1 MDNRAVKTTLLA
13 VILLA
18 SSAGYLWHLQLYSRE
33 ERTLRTVASS
43 GYDTL
48 EPPEKGYGFRTRAY
62 ADNVTLTFRATGNV
76 TVTFL
81 KWVDDGEGGLIEVP
95 VRTLTAKT
103 LDNYTFS
110 GYEHVSVGLKPAG
123 NSSVDIYFEII
134 KPRWETHKTH
144 LEETASYGFL
154 SSAGLLFVGSWLLLE
169 ALWLTYTNRIRPAL
183 RGRGRTSLTRRRTL
197 RLLSPLLATII
208 LYQIGFWT
216 FGLTFFEKNPASPQ
230 SVAAWLLAAL
240 ARTGIALYAT
250 SLALRRPLGQTLTK
264 RNLFLA
270 FFLVGPAH
278 PLTQMTLINLTA
290 KTGWTRSLDPFM
302 LTGLLQPIQ
311 EALKSWFTAM
321 GLTYAT
327 FLIVYF
333 LALDPLIIELPRLTA
348 LILVNKRLGHGERSP
363 KENQNTHLNI

>member
-1 MDNRAVKTTLLA
+1 MNPRTTKTAFLV

-18 SSAGYLWHLQLYSRE
+18 SSAGYMWHLQLYSRE
-33 ERTLRTVASS
+33 ERTLRMVEYTEHE
-43 GYDTL
+43 TL
-48 EPPEKGYGFRTRAY
+48 EPIEHDYSSRSKAY
-62 ADNVTLTFRATGNV
+62 ADNVTLTLRATDNV

-81 KWVDDGEGGLIEVP
+81 RFVYDEEGFLDEIP
-95 VRTLTAKT
+95 VQTFTTQR
-103 LDNYTFS
+103 LDNHTFT
-110 GYEHVSVGLKPAG
+110 GYDLVGFGLNPTG
-123 NSSVDIYFEII
+123 NSSVDIYVEII

-144 LEETASYGFL
+144 LEEAAPYGYL

-169 ALWLTYTNRIRPAL
+169 ALWLTYTTRIRPAL

-208 LYQIGFWT
+208 LYQIGFWA
-216 FGLTFFEKNPASPQ
+216 FGLTFFEKNPASSQ
-230 SVAAWLLAAL
+230 SVATWLLVAL

-250 SLALRRPLGQTLTK
+250 SLTLNRPLGQTLTK

-290 KTGWTRSLDPFM
+290 TTGWTRSLDPFM

-321 GLTYAT
+321 GLTYVT

-348 LILVNKRLGHGERSP
+348 LILVNKRLGPGARSP
-363 KENQNTHLNI
+363 EEARDSQLNI

>member
-1 MDNRAVKTTLLA
+1 LNPRTTKTAFLV

-18 SSAGYLWHLQLYSRE
+18 SSAGYMWHLQLYSRE
-33 ERTLRTVASS
+33 ERTLRMVEYTEHE
-43 GYDTL
+43 TL
-48 EPPEKGYGFRTRAY
+48 EPIEHDYSSRSKAY
-62 ADNVTLTFRATGNV
+62 ADNVTLTLRATDNV

-81 KWVDDGEGGLIEVP
+81 RFVYDEEGFLDEIP
-95 VRTLTAKT
+95 VQTFTTRR
-103 LDNYTFS
+103 LDNHTFT
-110 GYEHVSVGLKPAG
+110 GYDLVGFGLNPTG
-123 NSSVDIYFEII
+123 NSSVDIYVEII

-144 LEETASYGFL
+144 LEEAAPYGYL
-154 SSAGLLFVGSWLLLE
+154 SSAGLLFVGSCLLLE
-169 ALWLTYTNRIRPAL
+169 ALWWTYTTRIRSAL
-183 RGRGRTSLTRRRTL
+183 RGRGRISLTRRRTL

-216 FGLTFFEKNPASPQ
+216 FGLTFFEKNPASSQ
-230 SVAAWLLAAL
+230 SVATWLLVAL

-250 SLALRRPLGQTLTK
+250 SLTLNRPLGQTLTK
-264 RNLFLA
+264 RNLLLA

-290 KTGWTRSLDPFM
+290 TTGWMRSLDPFM
-302 LTGLLQPIQ
+302 LTGLLHIIQ

-348 LILVNKRLGHGERSP
+348 LILVNKRLGPGARSP
-363 KENQNTHLNI
+363 DEARD